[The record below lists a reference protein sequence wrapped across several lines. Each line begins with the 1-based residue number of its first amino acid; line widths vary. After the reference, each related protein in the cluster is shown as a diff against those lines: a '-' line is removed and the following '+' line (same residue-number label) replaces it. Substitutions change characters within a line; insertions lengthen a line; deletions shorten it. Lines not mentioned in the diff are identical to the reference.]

1 MIVIK
6 IGGALV
12 NDADVLATFWTSVAQ
27 VQRTSPVVVVHG
39 GGPQATAM
47 ARRLGHEPTIVQ
59 GRRVTGDLD
68 LEIMQWTLRGAL
80 NSKLVAQASAL
91 AINAVG
97 LCGADGGIVNVT
109 KRPPWDIDGERVDF
123 GWVGDIVSVDA
134 SVLHTLLDGGFT
146 PVVAPLGIDE
156 SGQLYNVNADTV
168 AQGIAQALGA
178 EKLLLVTESGGL
190 RRVAEDPDTL
200 MASCDATTYAEGL
213 EAGWIHS
220 GMRVK
225 LKVAFDALHSGIGA
239 VYICAPD
246 DLSALRRATRV
257 V

>member
-12 NDADVLATFWTSVAQ
+12 DRREVLDTFWASVAQ
-27 VQRTSPVVVVHG
+27 VQQTSPVVIVHG

-80 NSKLVAQASAL
+80 NSKLVAQAATQGVR
-91 AINAVG
+91 AVG
-97 LCGADGGIVNVT
+97 LCGADGGIVNVV
-109 KRPPWDIDGERVDF
+109 KRPPWDIDGTPVDF
-123 GWVGDIVSVDA
+123 GWVGDIESVDA
-134 SVLHTLLDGGFT
+134 SVLHTLLGGGFT
-146 PVVAPLGIDE
+146 PVVAPLGIDAQ
-156 SGQLYNVNADTV
+156 GQLYNVNADTI

-178 EKLLLVTESGGL
+178 RQLLLVTESGGL

-200 MASCDATTYAEGL
+200 LPSCDAATYADGL
-213 EAGWIHS
+213 TDGWIHG

-225 LKVAFDALHSGIGA
+225 LKVAFDALKSGIGE
-239 VYICAPD
+239 VFICAPD
-246 DLSALRRATRV
+246 DLSTLARATRV